1 METITNCFKQIIAKQ
16 RDLKYP
22 MHEML
27 RPPAG
32 IEDISA
38 AEVQLGFK
46 FNNELKE
53 LYLLADGIELD
64 GITPS
69 GFTGLIPIHDFL
81 NLNDAINY
89 YKQGID
95 FKESFH
101 NWKYGFSVG
110 EKLFPFLED
119 NAGNC
124 YWVDLNEG
132 TANFGKIFWTN
143 TFGTDPNYIFNSLT
157 IMFNIITECYG
168 NGIIHVDEEGY
179 LNCDYNRF
187 EFIAK
192 GYNPDLLFYI
202 DNKY

>member
-1 METITNCFKQIIAKQ
+1 METITNCFKQIISKQ
-16 RDLKYP
+16 KGLKYP
-22 MHEML
+22 MPEML
-27 RPPAG
+27 RSPAR
-32 IEDISA
+32 IEDISD
-38 AEVQLGFK
+38 AEARLGFK

-53 LYLLADGIELD
+53 LYLLADGIGSD

-69 GFTGLIPIHDFL
+69 GFTGLIPIYDL
-81 NLNDAINY
+81 LSLNDAINY
-89 YKQGID
+89 YEQGID

-124 YWVDLNEG
+124 YWVDLNDA

-143 TFGTDPNYIFNSLT
+143 TFGTDPDYRYNSLT
-157 IMFNIITECYG
+157 IMFNVIAKCYD
-168 NGIIHVDEEGY
+168 NGIIHLDEEGY
-179 LNCDYNRF
+179 LSCDYNRF
-187 EFIAK
+187 ELIAK
-192 GYNPDLLFYI
+192 DYNPDLLFYI